1 MIILRKC
8 NCHIQNLR
16 SETKLP
22 VLFVCNNIFYE
33 TDPTIVPCQVWNVN
47 RITSRYDSAI
57 IDRQF
62 LSRLFSLCSD
72 GHTVSSASS
81 CLYNSSKDFKSVE
94 VNLLNSISHPPYQ
107 SICFD

>member
-1 MIILRKC
+1 MTILRKC

-16 SETKLP
+16 SETKPP

-57 IDRQF
+57 IDRSKILYIFMCINFFPDFFTLLRQAY
-62 LSRLFSLCSD
+62 SIVCIKLF
-72 GHTVSSASS
+72 V
-81 CLYNSSKDFKSVE
+81 
-94 VNLLNSISHPPYQ
+94 
-107 SICFD
+107 